1 MPIEVLRERT
11 RRLFLEA
18 PARPRG
24 VAAPS
29 GPAFSQFVPE
39 AMEQVNQLVSSF
51 SELAEA
57 RRGDEGL
64 EAVLDAA
71 ESTARRYDPELVRWA
86 LTLFITHH
94 VEGRRLPIPSLE
106 EADPH
111 LLVPSPRP
119 RRPRTAA
126 PRAPVEADLNWF
138 REDPAASDH
147 HRHWHA
153 VWPWSGFNDVVKARQ
168 GELFFYM
175 HQQMLAR
182 YDTERVSIGLE
193 PVQPL
198 SDFDAELEP
207 YDPGPAFTDPP
218 LGKQRFAARGP
229 GRRLRESEYAGSLE
243 VWWQRLQAAAD
254 SGQLAPPN
262 GDPVEVTADTL
273 GAATES
279 SLDSVTGPSEEG
291 FFGSLHNYGHV
302 ALQGLRDGSDPRVTG
317 VVGSVQTA
325 IRDPVFYRWHRLVDD
340 VLAAW
345 QDTQPEP
352 DFSDRPDVL
361 LRDIDVIL
369 ALEESIEGAADP
381 DFDGAAFGE
390 ATFGGGNW
398 DTDFSDGGSGGPA
411 TGELI
416 TEMLTRTIVQWD
428 GTEAEIEYLDQRPFL
443 YFIRA
448 ENRSED
454 PVDVTVRI
462 FLAAAQKS
470 DDRRWWMEM
479 DKFSHQLPPGR
490 SVLFRRAA
498 DSAVIRTSPK
508 PTEPITHT
516 GTEDEDSTSYCQCGW
531 PYNLLL
537 PRGTSD
543 GMPFRLMVMFTDG
556 VLDLPPETHRC
567 SGSMSFCGLRDAV
580 YPDRRPMGYPF
591 ERPYRNGTIAEAI
604 AAEDHMAVR
613 DITIRLLTS

>member
-1 MPIEVLRERT
+1 MPIEELRERT
-11 RRLFLEA
+11 RQFFLEA
-18 PARPRG
+18 PARPPG
-24 VAAPS
+24 VAAPRE
-29 GPAFSQFVPE
+29 PAFSQFVPE

-51 SELAEA
+51 TRLAAE

-64 EAVLDAA
+64 ESVLEAAEGAARRLDA
-71 ESTARRYDPELVRWA
+71 ELVRWA
-86 LTLFITHH
+86 LTLFITHDR
-94 VEGRRLPIPSLE
+94 EGRRLPIPSLE

-119 RRPRTAA
+119 RRPRPAA

-153 VWPWSGFNDVVKARQ
+153 VWPWSGFEGVVKDRQ

-182 YDTERVSIGLE
+182 YDTERLSIGMQ
-193 PVQPL
+193 PVRPL
-198 SDFDAELEP
+198 ADFDAELEP
-207 YDPGPAFTDPP
+207 YDPGPDFTDPP
-218 LGKQRFAARGP
+218 PGKRRFAARGP
-229 GRRLRESEYAGSLE
+229 GRRLRESQLAEALA
-243 VWWQRLQAAAD
+243 VWWERLQTAAGA
-254 SGQLAPPN
+254 GQLTPPG
-262 GDPVEVTADTL
+262 GDPVAVTADSL
-273 GAATES
+273 GAATEA
-279 SLDSVTGPSEEG
+279 SLDSVTEPNEEG
-291 FFGSLHNYGHV
+291 FFGSLLNYGHG
-302 ALQGLRDGSDPRVTG
+302 ALQGLRDGDDPRVTG

-325 IRDPVFYRWHRLVDD
+325 IRDPVFYRWHRLIDD

-345 QDTQPEP
+345 QDTQPEQ

-361 LRDIDVIL
+361 VRDIDVIL
-369 ALEESIEGAADP
+369 ALEESIDGAADP
-381 DFDGAAFGE
+381 DFDGAALGESAFG
-390 ATFGGGNW
+390 AGNW
-398 DTDFSDGGSGGPA
+398 DPDFSQGANDGPA
-411 TGELI
+411 TGELH

-454 PVDVTVRI
+454 PLDVTVRI
-462 FLAAAQKS
+462 FLAAAEKA

-490 SVLFRRAA
+490 SVLFRRGA
-498 DSAVIRTSPK
+498 DSAVIRKSRK

-516 GTEDEDSTSYCQCGW
+516 GNEDEDGTSYCQCGW

-543 GMPFRLMVMFTDG
+543 GMPFRLLVMLTDG
-556 VLDLPPETHRC
+556 VLDLPPATHKC

-591 ERPYRNGTIAEAI
+591 DRPFSDRSITEVI
-604 AAEDHMAVR
+604 AAEDHMAQR
-613 DITIRLLTS
+613 DLTVRLLTS